1 MITIISST
9 NRPDSK
15 SLAVANSMQKLFAEL
30 NVPAQVLSLTQLP
43 HDFAFADLYGK
54 RSAEMHDIVAKY
66 VEASNKFIFV
76 VPEYNGSFP
85 GVLKT
90 FIDAIPPRLFK
101 DKKAS
106 IIGVSD
112 GHAGNL
118 RGQEHLMGILHHI
131 KMLVHYSK
139 PKLSGIDKL
148 VNANNEIL
156 DEHTS
161 KILHDHAVL
170 MSNF

>member
-9 NRPDSK
+9 NRQDSK
-15 SLAVANSMQKLFAEL
+15 SMAVSNIMLKLFAEL
-30 NVPAQVLSLTQLP
+30 NAPAQVLSLTQLP

-54 RSAEMHDIVAKY
+54 RSPEMHEIVAKY

-106 IIGVSD
+106 IIGISD

-118 RGQEHLMGILHHI
+118 RGQEHLMGILQHI

-148 VNANNEIL
+148 VNQENEIL
-156 DEHTS
+156 DERTT
-161 KILHDHAVL
+161 KLLHEHAFL